1 MKLNTRSGKYG
12 NVLHAAVCWSREEI
26 VLQLLLDSGAAVNAE
41 CDSEFSTAL
50 QAACYRGKV
59 ANVKYLLDNAADPNI
74 LGGWY
79 GNALQIAVA
88 FHGEIAKPL
97 LERCADINA
106 KGGLYSSVFE
116 AANGDFGTNQE

>member
-1 MKLNTRSGKYG
+1 MGMFSMRQYAGVGRRSYFSCCWI
-12 NVLHAAVCWSREEI
+12 AARQST
-26 VLQLLLDSGAAVNAE
+26 QS